1 MCGKSTTNRLPA
13 LAGLSAR
20 ACPPA
25 VLFSPEARPREEVSS
40 RFARQKLCLSKAAF
54 AAAILMQRNGYHQ
67 IGLEFGR
74 LVEHDFCQ
82 EFYKPVRKRAHL
94 LKFQRHRANQRI
106 HVASEAARA
115 VDVEWFCAARQAK
128 ALAYLVALNNQQL
141 SLH

>member
-1 MCGKSTTNRLPA
+1 
-13 LAGLSAR
+13 
-20 ACPPA
+20 
-25 VLFSPEARPREEVSS
+25 
-40 RFARQKLCLSKAAF
+40 
-54 AAAILMQRNGYHQ
+54 MQRNGYHQ

-94 LKFQRHRANQRI
+94 LKFQRHRANQQI

-115 VDVEWFCAARQAK
+115 VEFCAARKAK